1 MRDFL
6 FGSEELLDKNA
17 YECLEKEYIPGILP
31 CRWVRWNSMIQ
42 LVYFTESLTSISD
55 MADELTL
62 DELRTVGNEI
72 IDYDV
77 RLEEQMDLSA
87 ENVVW
92 DLDTIY
98 LDEDFQVH
106 IICLPAVIPIES
118 LDSKIY
124 IKRVYAVLNDLFSL
138 HEDGRFICRQIDAQ
152 SEKDPSDW
160 DSLRAVIEIREPK
173 EDETITLRGINTPE
187 PVVFEIGHEEFVL
200 GSDDTVDGCLKYES
214 ISPVHALIGWNEISF
229 YIEDMG
235 SEQGTYLNDV
245 QLSPNRQTPFG
256 RGIIIRFGDHT
267 FTVE

>member
-42 LVYFTESLTSISD
+42 LVYFTESLTSISE

-72 IDYDV
+72 IDYVV

-245 QLSPNRQTPFG
+245 QLSPNLQTPFG
-256 RGIIIRFGDHT
+256 RGSIIRFGDHT